1 MKGNVQCAYKLKVL
15 VNDTTL
21 ETQAT
26 VTVLLKWHQL
36 PQSSNETLFKQCIAI
51 TKKAKSIMFS

>member
-26 VTVLLKWHQL
+26 VTVLLK
-36 PQSSNETLFKQCIAI
+36 
-51 TKKAKSIMFS
+51 